1 MLPELKVPVP
11 HADFA
16 DIPKLMARLGVR
28 RLPADILLSGDEQVN
43 YTMTLSILAKMLPPN
58 SNITGVKAVRYADNA
73 FMAVRHNADG
83 TATLLVNVRIPPT
96 EWPRIVREGSN
107 LTYKMLTGQGMFNL
121 KDLNAANIMKMLI
134 LHEVGHAQFIAT
146 RKLEV
151 VNATKAANLADF
163 WAAIKDL
170 PGAERRNLERSWRLF
185 DAWRSTIRTQFP
197 KYAAMTP
204 GEFYAVYLSLYDLKK
219 PIPEPMTNLF
229 NAMFGPGAPMGQT
242 KGSPISYPFN

>member
-1 MLPELKVPVP
+1 LRSTRRDHRTEAVVDGPALYCYINAPLQLPHDLP
-11 HADFA
+11 HWNYAA
-16 DIPKLMARLGVR
+16 W
-28 RLPADILLSGDEQVN
+28 LPAMTTDCLRILSLVPPLSG
-43 YTMTLSILAKMLPPN
+43 
-58 SNITGVKAVRYADNA
+58 
-73 FMAVRHNADG
+73 
-83 TATLLVNVRIPPT
+83 PT
-96 EWPRIVREGSN
+96 SGEEP
-107 LTYKMLTGQGMFNL
+107 
-121 KDLNAANIMKMLI
+121 
-134 LHEVGHAQFIAT
+134 
-146 RKLEV
+146 
-151 VNATKAANLADF
+151 DF